1 MWGVIVW
8 DGGNDESMLIR
19 QNVMLEEGHV
29 AWLRGQGPSM
39 SEVVRELINVAMDK
53 PSFDV
58 DVREQL
64 AQLRREVDHLKER
77 SPGLLD
83 KGVMFVG

>member
-1 MWGVIVW
+1 
-8 DGGNDESMLIR
+8 
-19 QNVMLEEGHV
+19 
-29 AWLRGQGPSM
+29 LRGQGPSM

-83 KGVMFVG
+83 KGHVV

>member
-1 MWGVIVW
+1 
-8 DGGNDESMLIR
+8 
-19 QNVMLEEGHV
+19 
-29 AWLRGQGPSM
+29 M

-77 SPGLLD
+77 SSG